1 MITEK
6 EQLSINNFLKNEV
19 IDFKSDI
26 IGGNFMLDY
35 KMKLVGTK
43 KMISVGD
50 YYDYILVDVQ
60 IVGSEERFKK
70 LLKVLTTYIKDKE
83 GVIKW
88 LKSEYRLMVGLN
100 QNIRTY
106 LLSFASGRDPIRVH
120 INELTISDQF
130 YEDIKNTEV

>member
-6 EQLSINNFLKNEV
+6 DQIFINNFLKNEV
-19 IDFKSDI
+19 IEFKSEVV
-26 IGGNFMLDY
+26 GGNFMLDY

-60 IVGSEERFKK
+60 IVDSEERFKK
-70 LLKVLTTYIKDKE
+70 LLNVLTTYMKDKE
-83 GVIKW
+83 KTVLW
-88 LKSEYRLMVGLN
+88 LRSEYLFMVSLG
-100 QNIRTY
+100 QSIREN
-106 LLSFASGRDPIRVH
+106 LLTFASGGKSVRVT
-120 INELTISDQF
+120 INELTLSDQF

>member
-6 EQLSINNFLKNEV
+6 DQIFINNFLKNEV
-19 IDFKSDI
+19 IDFKSEVV
-26 IGGNFMLDY
+26 GGNFMLDY

-60 IVGSEERFKK
+60 IVDSEERFKK
-70 LLKVLTTYIKDKE
+70 LLNVLTTYMKDKE
-83 GVIKW
+83 KTVLW
-88 LKSEYRLMVGLN
+88 LRSEYLFMVSLG
-100 QNIRTY
+100 QSIREN
-106 LLSFASGRDPIRVH
+106 LLTFASGGKSVRVT
-120 INELTISDQF
+120 INELTLSDQF